1 MKSTKFAKNFWRGI
15 ATTILLALVMS
26 GCGSAPQPKT
36 YKIGVVNYLDILQP
50 IYDGFKAGLADLGYV
65 EGENITFIY
74 NGAVAPEQSAIEA
87 EIQSLIDQDVDMIY
101 AMGTLPTL
109 VAKDLV
115 AGTDIPVV
123 FAPVIDPVGEG
134 AVDSIA
140 QPGGNVTGVQNA
152 NYSPKGLEW
161 LLKIVP
167 ETETVYVFYH
177 PEDEVSLTVSQAL
190 PDAAKTLGVGLEL
203 TPVNTPEEA
212 LPIVQNLPAG
222 ASILI
227 IPTPRLGPLTP
238 VKDLAVELN
247 IPIGS
252 YDQPADGTL
261 FSYKVD
267 WPTQGRQAARMADQI
282 FKGAK
287 PADLPVETAELFFT
301 VNLPIAQTYGIVIPD
316 EILNQADTIL
326 R

>member
-1 MKSTKFAKNFWRGI
+1 MRNKKIARNLWAQITTLILFAMLMG
-15 ATTILLALVMS
+15 A
-26 GCGSAPQPKT
+26 CGAAPETKT
-36 YKIGVVNYLDILQP
+36 YKVGVVNYLDILQP

-74 NGAVAPEQSAIEA
+74 NGAVAAERSAIEA

-115 AGTDIPVV
+115 AGTDIPVL

-134 AVDSIA
+134 VVDSIA
-140 QPGGNVTGVQNA
+140 QPGGNVTGVQTA

-161 LLKIVP
+161 LLAIVP
-167 ETETVYVFYH
+167 ETEIVYVFYH
-177 PEDEVSLTVSQAL
+177 PNDEVSLTVSQAL
-190 PDAAKTLGVGLEL
+190 PDAAENLGVELAL
-203 TPVNTPEEA
+203 TPVNSADEA
-212 LPIVQNLPAG
+212 LPIVQSLPAG
-222 ASILI
+222 ASILM
-227 IPTPRLGPLTP
+227 IPTPTFGALTS
-238 VKDLAVELN
+238 VEELAVELQ

-252 YDQPADGTL
+252 YDQPANNTL
-261 FSYKVD
+261 FSYMVD

-282 FKGAK
+282 LKGAQ
-287 PADLPVETAELFFT
+287 PADLPVETADPFFT
-301 VNLPIAQTYGIVIPD
+301 INLPIAQKLGIVVPD
-316 EILNQADTIL
+316 SILNQADTIL